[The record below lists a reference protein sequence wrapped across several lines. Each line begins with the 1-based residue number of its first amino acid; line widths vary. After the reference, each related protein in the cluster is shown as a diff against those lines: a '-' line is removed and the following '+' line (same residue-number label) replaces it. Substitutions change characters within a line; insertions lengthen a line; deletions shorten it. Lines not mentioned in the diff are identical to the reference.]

1 MATSLLQHNMHT
13 FASTTDEIIGSSLES
28 GATILFT
35 IPTRSMLPT
44 LAPGDRVL
52 VRGIRAGEAHVGD
65 ILLIRSGLYWLAH
78 RLTERRQING
88 NWSFVTQGDYGVE
101 PDRIWSSE
109 QICGKIIRVERT
121 GLKFSLESSRAR
133 WFGIFIAYLLRR
145 RLKIAPVSGAWNSLG
160 LKINAALV
168 RGAVSLARAPI
179 R

>member
-44 LAPGDRVL
+44 LAPGDRLL

-65 ILLIRSGLYWLAH
+65 ILLIRSDLYWLAH
-78 RLTERRQING
+78 RLIERRQING

-109 QICGKIIRVERT
+109 QIRGKITLVERR
-121 GLKFSLESSRAR
+121 GLRHGLESRRAR
-133 WFGIFIAYLLRR
+133 WLGTLIAYLLRWR
-145 RLKIAPVSGAWNSLG
+145 SKIAPVSGMWKPIALRANAVLVSCAAW
-160 LKINAALV
+160 LV
-168 RGAVSLARAPI
+168 HH
-179 R
+179 